1 MLNLPRS
8 IITLFISFALFTSM
22 NAETSSAATTPATG
36 KLFVTSFMTMH
47 DAFFV
52 DLANGIKHAVEAHG
66 DRSILL
72 DGEHSTQKQL
82 KDLVEIFKQKPAAIF
97 LIPATHDAD
106 PLFAAAKAAHVP
118 VILVDTDL
126 GNPDGT
132 LCQVN
137 TDNLAAGRMACAEL
151 ARVNPKAKVGMLT
164 FSLSKGCVDRA
175 EGFKQEMA
183 KHPGMTFLA
192 GQDGHANKDG
202 VKGVINDFL
211 AAHPDMDAVF
221 AINDVSAIAGIAG
234 IEAAGRGGKITV
246 QGVAG
251 SREGAQAIKDG
262 KMLSSCAQMP
272 SVIGATAVQVAY
284 DHLAGKPV
292 EKNVV
297 VPVKLVTKANADEF
311 LK

>member
-1 MLNLPRS
+1 LVLLASLTLVGSLPADSQPR
-8 IITLFISFALFTSM
+8 
-22 NAETSSAATTPATG
+22 EG
-36 KLFVTSFMTMH
+36 RLFVTSFMTMH

-52 DLANGIKHAVEAHG
+52 DLANGIKKAVEAHG

-82 KDLVEIFKQKPAAIF
+82 KDLEAIFKQNPAAIF
-97 LIPATHDAD
+97 LIPATHDAE
-106 PLFAAAKAAHVP
+106 PLFAAAKAAQVP

-137 TDNLAAGRMACAEL
+137 TDNLSAGRMACAEL
-151 ARVNPKAKVGMLT
+151 ARVNPNAKVGMLS
-164 FSLSKGCVDRA
+164 FSLSKGCIDRV

-183 KHPGMTFLA
+183 RHPGMTFV
-192 GQDGHANKDG
+192 GSQDGHANKDG

-211 AAHPDMDAVF
+211 TTHPDMDAVF
-221 AINDVSAIAGIAG
+221 AINDVSAIQGIAG
-234 IEAAGRGGKITV
+234 IEAAGRAGKITM

-262 KMLSSCAQMP
+262 KMLSSCAQLP
-272 SVIGATAVQVAY
+272 DEIGRVAVENAY
-284 DHLAGKPV
+284 AALAGQKV
-292 EKNVV
+292 EKNII
-297 VPVKLVTKANADEF
+297 VPVKLVTRANADQF
-311 LK
+311 LR

>member
-1 MLNLPRS
+1 
-8 IITLFISFALFTSM
+8 
-22 NAETSSAATTPATG
+22 
-36 KLFVTSFMTMH
+36 MTMH

-52 DLANGIKHAVEAHG
+52 DLAKGIKQAVEAHG

-82 KDLVEIFKQKPAAIF
+82 KDLQDIFQQKPAAVF

-106 PLFAAAKAAHVP
+106 PLFAAAKAAQVP

-126 GNPDGT
+126 GHPDGT

-164 FSLSKGCVDRA
+164 FSLSKGCVDRV

-221 AINDVSAIAGIAG
+221 AINDVSALAGIAG
-234 IEAAGRGGKITV
+234 IEAAGRAGKITV

-251 SREGAQAIKDG
+251 SRDGARAILDG
-262 KMLSSCAQMP
+262 KMLSSCAQRP
-272 SVIGATAVQVAY
+272 DEIGRVAVETAYAA
-284 DHLAGKPV
+284 LAGKSVPQDIL
-292 EKNVV
+292 
-297 VPVKLVTKANADEF
+297 VPVQLVTRTNAEQF
-311 LK
+311 LH